1 MDEGLV
7 QHKDKDGFKLWLRG
21 ILTNDK
27 VLDCR
32 SIKEGRDGGGVMS
45 FTPARLFK
53 DDVKRL
59 CMIISRHDQ

>member
-7 QHKDKDGFKLWLRG
+7 QRKDKDGFKLWLRG

-32 SIKEGRDGGGVMS
+32 SIKEGRDGGGGG
-45 FTPARLFK
+45 
-53 DDVKRL
+53 DVFHAGQV
-59 CMIISRHDQ
+59 IQG

>member
-21 ILTNDK
+21 IFTSDK

-32 SIKEGRDGGGVMS
+32 SIKEGRNGGRGGG
-45 FTPARLFK
+45 
-53 DDVKRL
+53 DVFHAGQV
-59 CMIISRHDQ
+59 IQGSRMM

>member
-7 QHKDKDGFKLWLRG
+7 QHKDKDGLKWLHG

-32 SIKEGRDGGGVMS
+32 SIKEGRKGREGGGV
-45 FTPARLFK
+45 
-53 DDVKRL
+53 DVFHAVQVIQGSEI
-59 CMIISRHDQ
+59 M